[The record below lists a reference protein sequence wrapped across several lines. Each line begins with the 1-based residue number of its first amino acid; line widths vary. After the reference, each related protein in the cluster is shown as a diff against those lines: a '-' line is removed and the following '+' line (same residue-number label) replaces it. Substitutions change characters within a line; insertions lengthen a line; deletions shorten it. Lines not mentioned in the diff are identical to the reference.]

1 MTCIEQEVIMKNIL
15 FVSIL
20 IFCSTFLYS
29 QVNFE
34 LDFSFEKINPDD
46 ELINLQ
52 LFDYNDDGIEEIV
65 VDFWNENLYEMRVV
79 VYLDSGSMLDDF
91 TKIIPYD
98 HIHGKSRIFKSD
110 GLENYVLITEHNAEL
125 PIMYLNVYNIAIN
138 ELIESYNFEENN
150 EYRFD
155 GIKSILKTSIA
166 DTNYFFV
173 GAFAGY
179 WMTWESF
186 HTYIYKFSFENNL
199 INYAGKTQDCGI
211 EQIKY
216 GEDYIF
222 TSGMH
227 VEAGGMAWIYVNA
240 EYYFK
245 KISNEINSI
254 IIDLYEYFGS
264 FVYTSPMTFNN
275 YPSNFVILSK
285 NNNSDAIYV
294 IHFLTTDTDD
304 GVLTHFVAF
313 NSDSCELIWSS
324 TLSFIGNST
333 ISSSSIISVNGEEH
347 YIIYFRSSNFEI
359 RDIINGNIIH
369 HQISSISPL
378 TIKRKS
384 DGELLFF
391 VEQEDEMGYD
401 VYVLEGEIQVSAD
414 DNELPIANYE
424 LQNHPNP
431 FNPTTTISFN
441 LTTESTEN
449 IELVIYNLKG
459 QKVKTF
465 DVILSGDER
474 KSNHVVWFGTDQN
487 NNPVSSGIYFYQLK
501 VGGEVKKTR
510 KMLLLK

>member
-1 MTCIEQEVIMKNIL
+1 MKNLICIL
-15 FVSIL
+15 IL
-20 IFCSTFLYS
+20 IFCSAFLFS

-34 LDFSFEKINPDD
+34 LDFSFEKIDPND

-98 HIHGKSRIFKSD
+98 HIHGKSSIFKSD
-110 GLENYVLITEHNAEL
+110 DLENYILITEHNTEL
-125 PIMYLNVYNIAIN
+125 PIMYLNVYNIATN
-138 ELIESYNFEENN
+138 ELIESYNFEEND

-155 GIKSILKTSIA
+155 GIKSILKTSIT

-179 WMTWESF
+179 WMTWENF

-199 INYAGKTQDCGI
+199 ISYAGKIQDCGL

-222 TSGMH
+222 TSGRH
-227 VEAGGMAWIYVNA
+227 VEAGGMAWTYVDS

-245 KISNEINSI
+245 KITNEISSS
-254 IIDLYEYFGS
+254 IIDLYECSGS
-264 FVYTSPMTFNN
+264 FVYTNPMTFNH
-275 YPSNFVILSK
+275 YPSNFIILSK
-285 NNNSDAIYV
+285 NNTTTAIHV
-294 IHFLTTDTDD
+294 IHFLSTDTVN
-304 GVLTHFVAF
+304 GVSTNFVAF
-313 NSDSCELIWSS
+313 NSDSCEQIWNNTDSY
-324 TLSFIGNST
+324 IGCGR
-333 ISSSSIISVNGEEH
+333 ISSSSIISVNEEDH
-347 YIIYFRSSNFEI
+347 YIMYFRNYNIEI
-359 RDIINGNIIH
+359 KDILNGQIIH
-369 HQISSISPL
+369 YQNSSISPV
-378 TIKRKS
+378 TIKRKF

-391 VEQEDEMGYD
+391 VEQEDETGYD
-401 VYVLEGEIQVSAD
+401 VYVLDGEIQVSAD
-414 DNELPIANYE
+414 NNELPLANYE

-441 LTTESTEN
+441 LTTQSTEN

-459 QKVKTF
+459 QKVKIF
-465 DVILSGDER
+465 YPSLCHPELVEGRGRINQYSIIWL
-474 KSNHVVWFGTDQN
+474 GTDQN
-487 NNPVSSGIYFYQLK
+487 DNPVSSGIYFYQLK
-501 VGGEVKKTR
+501 VDGEAGQTK